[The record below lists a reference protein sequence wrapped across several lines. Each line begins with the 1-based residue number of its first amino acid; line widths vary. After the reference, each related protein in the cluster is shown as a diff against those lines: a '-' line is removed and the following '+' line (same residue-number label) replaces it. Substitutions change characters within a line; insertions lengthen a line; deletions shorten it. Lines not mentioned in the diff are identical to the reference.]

1 MSAISTVV
9 LCNSDKLGMLL
20 SIQEN
25 VPGVTQRL
33 ILPEILE
40 HTWTLHNHRGAGTN
54 LLGYHCGVTVLA
66 YLLSLLHDP
75 NATNS
80 VTAARKAVPESAEK
94 ASIDQSSSNPRASF
108 PLPVKS
114 IGSILDL

>member
-1 MSAISTVV
+1 MSASSTVA
-9 LCNSDKLGMLL
+9 LCKSDKLGMLL

-25 VPGVTQRL
+25 VPGITQRL

-40 HTWTLHNHRGAGTN
+40 HTWTLHNHREAGTN

-80 VTAARKAVPESAEK
+80 VQLPGRLCQKAQRKQAWIRAHQTLEL
-94 ASIDQSSSNPRASF
+94 ASPFQLNP
-108 PLPVKS
+108 
-114 IGSILDL
+114 

>member
-54 LLGYHCGVTVLA
+54 LLGYHCGVTVLD
-66 YLLSLLHDP
+66 LLSLLHDP

-114 IGSILDL
+114 IESILDL